1 MKFFLILILIG
12 IALGVFIDVFL
23 LSDEVFYFHLAEK
36 YSNTRIE
43 KMLEFRGKWLWL
55 TYIVSPIIT
64 FFKILIPAG
73 LVYLGL
79 YLSNLKYPFT
89 VVFKACVMAEFV
101 FLLPI
106 LIKIIWFEWIDPSFT
121 LESFKSFYPLSLIS
135 LFDSEL
141 LEKWFHYPFK
151 ALNVFELGYW
161 FALAGSL
168 SVVLNLGFK
177 EMLKVVVS
185 YYGAYFVC
193 WILFVVFISLSI
205 Y

>member
-1 MKFFLILILIG
+1 MKLFAFLVLLSVSLAFYMNIFFLTD
-12 IALGVFIDVFL
+12 DVF
-23 LSDEVFYFHLAEK
+23 YYHLAEQ

-43 KMLEFRGKWLWL
+43 KMLEFRGRWLWV
-55 TYIVSPIIT
+55 TYLILPLIT

-73 LVYLGL
+73 LIYLGL
-79 YLSNLKYPFT
+79 YLSNLRYSYSE
-89 VVFKACVMAEFV
+89 VFKACVIAEFV
-101 FLLPI
+101 LLLPI
-106 LIKIIWFEWIDPSFT
+106 LLKIIWFEFITPSFS
-121 LESFKSFYPLSLIS
+121 LEEFKSFYPLSLYG
-135 LFDSEL
+135 LFDAEL

-168 SVVLNLGFK
+168 SVVLSLDFR
-177 EMLKVVVS
+177 EMFRVVVS